1 MLADLPSYQVKGG
14 KHQQIQHIT
23 DPLIVGLVLFGVGS
37 YREVLNMDFEDAIY
51 TYAIHYINRINEN
64 LAIENAQNK
73 NK

>member
-1 MLADLPSYQVKGG
+1 M
-14 KHQQIQHIT
+14 QHIT

-37 YREVLNMDFEDAIY
+37 YKEILDMDFEDAVY

>member
-1 MLADLPSYQVKGG
+1 M
-14 KHQQIQHIT
+14 QHIT

-37 YREVLNMDFEDAIY
+37 YREVLNMDFEDAVY
-51 TYAIHYINRINEN
+51 TYSIHYINRINEN